1 MMKIKNETHI
11 EGYLYEHK
19 LEMRESGPKSKNPGT
34 KFIMGTVDIATDNN
48 LTNIVSVHF
57 SYVTAT
63 TAKGSPNATYTTLE
77 NIVNGK
83 YGSVMANGK
92 DGAVKLRIDS
102 AIALNEFYSDRN
114 GQEEL
119 VSVKRNEGGFV
130 HVVTGDLTEDEK
142 LRSTFKCDM
151 VITNVTRVE
160 ANEDQGTPE
169 KVIVKGAIFDFRK
182 ALLPV
187 EFVATNDKAMDYFE
201 GLGATKNEPV
211 FTCLW
216 GRQISETITTTVTE
230 ESAFGEPSVREVKR
244 SRKEY
249 LITGASPD
257 THVWDD
263 ESTMTAE
270 ELKKAVAEREVYL
283 AGVKARQDEYK
294 ASKNAPA
301 VVAAAPAN
309 SAFNF

>member
-1 MMKIKNETHI
+1 MKNFVNKSHI
-11 EGYLYEHK
+11 SGFIYEHDLALK
-19 LEMRESGPKSKNPGT
+19 VTGAQSKAPNTQYITGT
-34 KFIMGTVDIATDNN
+34 LSVATDDAC
-48 LTNIVSVHF
+48 LNIVPVHF
-57 SYVTAT
+57 SYVTAKT
-63 TAKGSPNATYTTLE
+63 STGKDNATFTTLNSIIDGTHKTIMNGGKE
-77 NIVNGK
+77 NAACV
-83 YGSVMANGK
+83 
-92 DGAVKLRIDS
+92 RIDS
-102 AIALNEFYSDRN
+102 AIALNEFYTDKS
-114 GQEEL
+114 GKEEL
-119 VSVKRNEGGFV
+119 VSAKRNEGGFV
-130 HVVTGDLTEDEK
+130 HVCSPSELEADENARNTFETDILITSATRTEADEEK
-142 LRSTFKCDM
+142 N
-151 VITNVTRVE
+151 I
-160 ANEDQGTPE
+160 PE
-169 KVIVKGAIFDFRK
+169 KVILKGAIFDFRK

-301 VVAAAPAN
+301 VAAAPAN